1 MTTTA
6 LNPTRFDIFL
16 DLEREL
22 GREFVRSNVI
32 PRFTAAGECMV
43 CNRVLGDHA
52 ALTVVSPSCADTIDI
67 AFALALS
74 PAHRSCVPGRSG
86 FLGSSGIEVV
96 ASATFRCVP
105 AVFTDP
111 VTHQMVLIVLLNPAI
126 DQVVL
131 VQNRGAKARHR
142 WAVHDPTGAGN
153 REPGWFRAQ
162 RDQSLL
168 TLARDESRPTVGE
181 IDLTGSAR
189 LWNGYA
195 FHANTVDLARAAAE
209 VRAKVTGALVFV
221 SDLLAVPESTDGE
234 LFKEFMTIAAAGR
247 LEIRN

>member
-6 LNPTRFDIFL
+6 LNPTRFDLIP

-22 GREFVRSNVI
+22 GREFMRSNVI

-43 CNRVLGDHA
+43 CNRVLGDHD
-52 ALTVVSPSCADTIDI
+52 ALTVVSPSSADTLAI

-74 PAHRSCVPGRSG
+74 PAHRSCVPGHSG

-111 VTHQMVLIVLLNPAI
+111 VTQQMVLIVLLNPAV

-131 VQNRGAKARHR
+131 FQNRDVKAAGR
-142 WAVHDPTGAGN
+142 WTVHDPTGAGN

-168 TLARDESRPTVGE
+168 ALARDDRRPSVGE
-181 IDLTGSAR
+181 IDLAGSAR
-189 LWNGYA
+189 LWNGYG
-195 FHANTVDLARAAAE
+195 FHVNTVELARTAAD
-209 VRAKVTGALVFV
+209 VRAKVVGALVFV
-221 SDLLAVPESTDGE
+221 SDLLAVPESTDRE

-247 LEIRN
+247 LEVR